1 MTAGVTMARRKRQ
14 LPHEIYHP
22 ETAYIRAIE
31 EAAAKVIACVNHDPN
46 AILSHQAN
54 HPDTIHYTEDILL
67 LDLTEM
73 TEMVAQVRGNDPGA
87 VIHLWASLECTNFSK
102 AKGGLPRDGDSR
114 TLANGLF
121 RYLDALNPD
130 HIWIENVREFMSWGP
145 LDEKGKPVSRS
156 NGRDYVRWC
165 NKMQGY
171 GYDFDW
177 RLLCCADYG
186 DYTSRTRY
194 FAQFVRK
201 GREIKWPK
209 PTHAKNPAKGDMFG
223 CSLKPWKAVKEVLDL
238 DDYGQSIFDRKKP
251 LVDASLKR
259 ILAGLRKFVPKR
271 EKAFLA
277 AAYEGG
283 LRQRV
288 HSVDN
293 PCPTITAQQRI
304 SAVLIQYNGKPD
316 GRSIAHS
323 LDSPAIT
330 LSTRDRLGLV
340 QFMSADYSSGD
351 NNRPIEMPS
360 GTLTANPKQK
370 LVTANFLLNPQFD
383 NKGGSVDD
391 PCFTLIARMDKM
403 PPSLVSAQF
412 ILDAQFGNIGQ
423 DIESPAST
431 ITASRHEKYVV
442 TIAAGPAKSD
452 IQPSDSGTMRQIKTF
467 MVDHG
472 ISDILMRMLKI
483 EELKGIT
490 GLPVGYVLYGT
501 QGEQKKFIGN
511 AVPTHV
517 VKAMVEA
524 YQE

>member
-1 MTAGVTMARRKRQ
+1 MNYFIDLFCGAGGVTTGVTMARSRTGKS
-14 LPHEIYHP
+14 
-22 ETAYIRAIE
+22 
-31 EAAAKVIACVNHDPN
+31 AAKVIACVNHDPN
-46 AILSHQAN
+46 AILSHQVN
-54 HPDTIHYTEDILL
+54 HPETVHYTEDILL

-73 TEMVAQVRGNDPGA
+73 TEMVAQVRANDPGA

-145 LDEKGKPVSRS
+145 LDEKGKPVSRM
-156 NGRDYVRWC
+156 NGQDYVRWC

-271 EKAFLA
+271 ESRFLA
-277 AAYEGG
+277 QYYSGRPAGK
-283 LRQRV
+283 V
-288 HSVDN
+288 KSVN
-293 PCPTITAQQRI
+293 GPSPTITT
-304 SAVLIQYNGKPD
+304 SANVSAILIQYNGDPAKE
-316 GRSIAHS
+316 GNAHS
-323 LDSPAIT
+323 VDAPAIT

-340 QFMSADYSSGD
+340 QFMSADCSSGD
-351 NNRPIEMPS
+351 NSRQLGMPS
-360 GTLTANPKQK
+360 GTLTTNPKQK
-370 LVTANFLLNPQFD
+370 LVTANFLLNPQY
-383 NKGGSVDD
+383 NSKGGSVDD
-391 PCFTLIARMDKM
+391 PCFTLVARMDKM

-423 DIESPAST
+423 DIESPIST

-442 TIAAGPAKSD
+442 TTAAGPAKSD
-452 IQPSDSGTMRQIKTF
+452 IQPSDSETMRQIKTF

-490 GLPVGYVLYGT
+490 GLPAGYVLYGT

-524 YQE
+524 YEE

>member
-1 MTAGVTMARRKRQ
+1 MNYFIDLFCGAGGVTTGVTMARSRTGKS
-14 LPHEIYHP
+14 
-22 ETAYIRAIE
+22 
-31 EAAAKVIACVNHDPN
+31 AAKVIACVNHDPN

-73 TEMVAQVRGNDPGA
+73 AAMVEDVRAKDQSA
-87 VIHLWASLECTNFSK
+87 VIHIWASLECTNFSK

-121 RYLDALNPD
+121 RYLEAINPD
-130 HIWIENVREFMSWGP
+130 HIWIENVREFMSRGP

-223 CSLKPWKAVKEVLDL
+223 CSLKPWKAVREVLDL

-259 ILAGLRKFVPKR
+259 ILAGLKKFVPKR
-271 EKAFLA
+271 ESRFLA
-277 AAYEGG
+277 QYYSGRPAGK
-283 LRQRV
+283 V
-288 HSVDN
+288 KSVN
-293 PCPTITAQQRI
+293 GPSPTITT
-304 SAVLIQYNGKPD
+304 SANVSAILIQYNGDPAKE
-316 GRSIAHS
+316 GNAHS
-323 LDSPAIT
+323 VDAPAIT

-351 NNRPIEMPS
+351 NNRSVEMPS
-360 GTLTANPKQK
+360 GAITANPKQK
-370 LVTANFLLNPQFD
+370 LVTAKYNS
-383 NKGGSVDD
+383 KGGSVDD
-391 PCFTLIARMDKM
+391 PCFTLVARMDKM

-412 ILDAQFGNIGQ
+412 ILDAQFG
-423 DIESPAST
+423 
-431 ITASRHEKYVV
+431 
-442 TIAAGPAKSD
+442 
-452 IQPSDSGTMRQIKTF
+452 SDSETMRQIKTF

-524 YQE
+524 YEE